1 MKSKWIAGI
10 LTTMLLLCGIA
21 VAIPVREQVETGR
34 AQTTHPMELW
44 TERISEETNR
54 RSITVRMDGSELS
67 MEQPVILNETGA
79 VFFPLSELKK
89 AGNCYVGRFD
99 DGRIVIEQGEDRL
112 EILPDLQTV
121 TKNGTT
127 LELEESIRQIE
138 DEWYLPVSLL
148 EDGLDYTVE

>member
-89 AGNCYVGRFD
+89 AGNWMVSSSWDFHM
-99 DGRIVIEQGEDRL
+99 ISMEKSTIWQQL
-112 EILPDLQTV
+112 
-121 TKNGTT
+121 
-127 LELEESIRQIE
+127 
-138 DEWYLPVSLL
+138 YL
-148 EDGLDYTVE
+148 VEK